1 MNEQQRI
8 TDVASS
14 SNSSSM
20 SSSKQYD
27 VFLSFRG
34 EDTRR
39 SFTSHLYE
47 SLNEVKVQTYIDDRL
62 EKGEEISPTLTKA
75 IENSRVSIVIFSE
88 NYASSKWCLGELIKI
103 MESKK
108 EKGQIVIPVFYNID
122 PSHVRK
128 QTGSYEQAFEKHEGE
143 PRCNKWKT
151 ALTEAAGLAGFDS
164 RNYRT
169 DPELLK
175 DIVGAVLRKLP
186 PRYQNQRKGL
196 IGIEDHCKQ
205 IESLLK
211 IGSSEV
217 KTLGIWGMGGIGKTT
232 LATTLYDKLSHKF
245 EDACFLANLSEQSDK
260 PKNRS
265 FGNFDM
271 ANLEQLDKNHSRLQ
285 DKKVLIILDDVTT
298 SEQLDKIIPDFD
310 CDFLGPGSR
319 VIVTTRDKQ
328 ILSRVDEIY
337 PVGEWSFDKSLQLF
351 CLTAFGEKQP
361 NDGYADLSRMV
372 VSYCKGIPLALKVLG
387 ASLRSRSKEIWEC
400 ELRKLQK
407 IPNKEI
413 HKVLKLSYDGLDRS
427 EQDIFLDIACFFKGR
442 DRCWVTRVLEAFE
455 FFPAPGINIL
465 LDKAL
470 ITISDSNLILMHD
483 LIQEMGRE
491 IVHQESKDPGRRTRL
506 WRHEEVHD
514 VLKYN
519 KGTDVVEGISL
530 DLSRLNEDLN
540 LSSNSLAKMTNLRFL
555 RIDGESWLSDR
566 IFNGYLPNG
575 LESLYLSN
583 DVEPLYFPG
592 LESLVLYFPNGHVSS
607 YLPNGLESFYFL
619 DGPVS
624 LYLPNG
630 LESLYFPSGLES
642 LSNQLRYLHWDLCYL
657 ESLPPNFCAEQLVV
671 LHMKFSKLKKLWD
684 GVQNLVNLKEIDL
697 SYSEDLIEIP
707 NLSEAENL
715 ESISLSGCKSL
726 HKLHVHSKSLRAMEL
741 DGCSSLKEFSVTSE
755 KMTKLN
761 LSYTNISELSSSI
774 GHLVSLEKLYL
785 RGTNVESL
793 PANIKNLS
801 MLTSLRLDGCRKL
814 MSLPELPPSLRLLDI
829 NGCKK
834 LMSPSQRH
842 NIKLKKIYK
851 YVLKKISILFSILF
865 YVVLCCFMYNYVIS
879 FYSN

>member
-1 MNEQQRI
+1 M
-8 TDVASS
+8 
-14 SNSSSM
+14 
-20 SSSKQYD
+20 
-27 VFLSFRG
+27 
-34 EDTRR
+34 
-39 SFTSHLYE
+39 
-47 SLNEVKVQTYIDDRL
+47 LN
-62 EKGEEISPTLTKA
+62 
-75 IENSRVSIVIFSE
+75 
-88 NYASSKWCLGELIKI
+88 
-103 MESKK
+103 
-108 EKGQIVIPVFYNID
+108 
-122 PSHVRK
+122 
-128 QTGSYEQAFEKHEGE
+128 
-143 PRCNKWKT
+143 
-151 ALTEAAGLAGFDS
+151 
-164 RNYRT
+164 
-169 DPELLK
+169 
-175 DIVGAVLRKLP
+175 
-186 PRYQNQRKGL
+186 
-196 IGIEDHCKQ
+196 
-205 IESLLK
+205 
-211 IGSSEV
+211 
-217 KTLGIWGMGGIGKTT
+217 
-232 LATTLYDKLSHKF
+232 
-245 EDACFLANLSEQSDK
+245 
-260 PKNRS
+260 
-265 FGNFDM
+265 
-271 ANLEQLDKNHSRLQ
+271 
-285 DKKVLIILDDVTT
+285 IIL
-298 SEQLDKIIPDFD
+298 
-310 CDFLGPGSR
+310 
-319 VIVTTRDKQ
+319 
-328 ILSRVDEIY
+328 
-337 PVGEWSFDKSLQLF
+337 
-351 CLTAFGEKQP
+351 
-361 NDGYADLSRMV
+361 
-372 VSYCKGIPLALKVLG
+372 
-387 ASLRSRSKEIWEC
+387 
-400 ELRKLQK
+400 
-407 IPNKEI
+407 
-413 HKVLKLSYDGLDRS
+413 
-427 EQDIFLDIACFFKGR
+427 IFVC
-442 DRCWVTRVLEAFE
+442 
-455 FFPAPGINIL
+455 
-465 LDKAL
+465 
-470 ITISDSNLILMHD
+470 
-483 LIQEMGRE
+483 Q
-491 IVHQESKDPGRRTRL
+491 
-506 WRHEEVHD
+506 
-514 VLKYN
+514 
-519 KGTDVVEGISL
+519 GTDVVEGISL

-684 GVQNLVNLKEIDL
+684 GVQVRMCGYTNYIFLRFLLQLRLMIMNFKIYEQCDAPFLLQNLVNLKEIDL